1 MLLISKGRRRGLAG
15 DMVFHGQHEEPKKIL
30 LRNGRFVMIS
40 ILVYDFLCLLLT
52 GMGSHVEEY
61 QEIDLALE

>member
-1 MLLISKGRRRGLAG
+1 MPLILEGRRRGLAG
-15 DMVFHGQHEEPKKIL
+15 NMASHGQHERPKKAL

-40 ILVYDFLCLLLT
+40 ILVYGFLCLLLT

-61 QEIDLALE
+61 QEINLALE